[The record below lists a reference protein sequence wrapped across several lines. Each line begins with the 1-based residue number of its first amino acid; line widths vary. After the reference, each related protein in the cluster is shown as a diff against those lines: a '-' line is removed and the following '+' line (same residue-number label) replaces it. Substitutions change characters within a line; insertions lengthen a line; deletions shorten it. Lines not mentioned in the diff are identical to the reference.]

1 MLAALEMARPS
12 IYIDE
17 VTKEEDQAHLLEDIK
32 ELAQER
38 ETNSD

>member
-12 IYIDE
+12 VYVDE

-32 ELAQER
+32 ELSKQR
-38 ETNSD
+38 VINSD